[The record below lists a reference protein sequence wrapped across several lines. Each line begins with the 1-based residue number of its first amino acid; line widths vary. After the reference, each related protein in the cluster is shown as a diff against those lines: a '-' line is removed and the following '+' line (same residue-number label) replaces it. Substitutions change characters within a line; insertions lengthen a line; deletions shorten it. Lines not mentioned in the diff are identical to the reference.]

1 GPVGGGAGGGV
12 AGLGGSA
19 GGRGRPPVAQE
30 LATVAGPRRAPRLE
44 SRLMEAAR
52 AYERDRY
59 QDARRVLRRLAEEA
73 PAAAAVRELHGLTL
87 YRMDRWAAAAKEL
100 EAFRALTGSYDQPP
114 VPAGCNR
121 ALR

>member
-1 GPVGGGAGGGV
+1 VRAAASGAVSRAGGVGP
-12 AGLGGSA
+12 
-19 GGRGRPPVAQE
+19 GRRRMPVPVSEE
-30 LATVAGPRRAPRLE
+30 LTTIAGPRRAPRLE
-44 SRLMEAAR
+44 QRLMEAAR